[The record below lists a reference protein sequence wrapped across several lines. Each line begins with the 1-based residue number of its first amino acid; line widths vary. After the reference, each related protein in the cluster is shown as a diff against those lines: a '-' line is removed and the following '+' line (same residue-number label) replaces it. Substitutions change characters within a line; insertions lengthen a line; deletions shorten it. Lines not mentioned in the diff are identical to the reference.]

1 MKKNGNTLTT
11 LTIIIGIFGIIS
23 PILWDWYNSS
33 YGLTLTHIQT
43 TKLIEKKSS
52 IIELEVF
59 YKKIKINNLTKTVF
73 KLENT
78 GRNSIT
84 KNDIVDDIT
93 IIFPNSKI
101 LNASIDS
108 TIPNNMNTS
117 ILMDKDS
124 VKLSFQL
131 LNSKDIIQFSILT
144 DSVKTN
150 FISNAR
156 IKNIKEL
163 ELLTPENQIIIK
175 QDISWVGYI
184 IIFFTALFSLTTI
197 IGIFE
202 IPKVKKELKKYKEKE
217 TIIYKNFSLMSAL
230 KYIDDNLSFLTESK
244 KNKLK
249 DMINDNSSQEKILQ
263 EIETEI
269 KNNNEVEGTIFS
281 IVLAIAGIWYILRYI
296 IS

>member
-52 IIELEVF
+52 ISELEVF

-78 GRNSIT
+78 GRNSII

-202 IPKVKKELKKYKEKE
+202 IPKVKKELKKYKE
-217 TIIYKNFSLMSAL
+217 TIIHKNFSLMSAL

-281 IVLAIAGIWYILRYI
+281 IVLVIAGIWYILRYI